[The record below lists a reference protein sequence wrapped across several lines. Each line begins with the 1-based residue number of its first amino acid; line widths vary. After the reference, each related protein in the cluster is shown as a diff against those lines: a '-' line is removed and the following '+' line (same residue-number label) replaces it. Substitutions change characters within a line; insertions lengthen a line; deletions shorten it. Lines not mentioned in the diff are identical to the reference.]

1 MSTARTLALGALILV
16 GVGAVSE
23 AQVSPTP
30 QPRSDTGS
38 YRRGPGPEGQRGRGA
53 RKARGGN
60 RGGRDLGMARDLN
73 LTETQR
79 TQIRAIHQKYQPQH
93 QALRERARPF
103 HAAANT
109 ARQNWDSA
117 GFRTNMERARQVMQ
131 GGQAIHNQQIAE
143 VRAVLTADQRVK
155 FDARQQ
161 QMTERRAK
169 AGAKWGEKGS
179 GRKGLRPGGP
189 VTPSVT
195 K

>member
-1 MSTARTLALGALILV
+1 MSTARTLALGALMLV
-16 GVGAVSE
+16 GAGAVSE

-38 YRRGPGPEGQRGRGA
+38 YRRGPGPEGHRGRGA

-60 RGGRDLGMARDLN
+60 RGGRDFGLARDLN

-93 QALRERARPF
+93 QALR
-103 HAAANT
+103 
-109 ARQNWDSA
+109 
-117 GFRTNMERARQVMQ
+117 
-131 GGQAIHNQQIAE
+131 NQQTAE
-143 VRAVLTADQRVK
+143 IRAILTTDQRVK

-161 QMTERRAK
+161 QMAERRAK

-189 VTPSVT
+189 VTPSVR